1 MNFQINRLSNFQIK
15 QIMNSSV
22 KNSVRIIGNL
32 GKDPEIKI
40 FGKSGSDQKLAKFS
54 IATTEVYTNKKGEK
68 VEDTQWHNI
77 IVWGKLAGI
86 VEKYMTK
93 GSKIALEGKLTNRS
107 YEDKSG
113 NKKYITEITANDIH
127 MLSKKVSEQNV

>member
-1 MNFQINRLSNFQIK
+1 
-15 QIMNSSV
+15 MNSSV

-68 VEDTQWHNI
+68 VEDTQWHNV

-86 VEKYMTK
+86 VEKFIAK

-127 MLSKKVSEQNV
+127 MLSKKTS